1 MNKELIQHRET
12 ILSKLKRFLKNF
24 FSKEENKII
33 VNKVKYNEDFKK
45 QLIIKENEDEKRLK
59 ELKKLYDNRELDEKN
74 ISNEDIDKLI
84 EMYNKEIHELR
95 VDTQRRK
102 MGK

>member
-59 ELKKLYDNRELDEKN
+59 KLKKLYDNRELDEKN

>member
-12 ILSKLKRFLKNF
+12 ILSKLKKFLKSF

-45 QLIIKENEDEKRLK
+45 QLIFKENEDEKRLK
-59 ELKKLYDNRELDEKN
+59 ELKKLYDNKELDEKN